1 MVASASPIAGGEAAV
16 AQLHRREVD
25 RHGQLLASLP
35 PDSGLPAGLAQ
46 HPLAERPD
54 QAVGLGGRDELT
66 GQHQPALGMVPA
78 DQRLDTGEAPGREL
92 ELRLVV
98 QHELAP
104 LQRLAQLA
112 LEPPARLRL
121 LVHRRLEQAK
131 AVAALRLGA
140 VEGEVGVLEQ
150 RVRVL
155 PVLREQG
162 DADAGGD
169 MHLVA
174 VELERGGER
183 AQDLGRQGRGVGGL
197 RELGLHQRELVAA
210 EPGQGVAGAD
220 RARDPAGHRA
230 QQLVADRMA
239 ERVVDLLE
247 AVEIEEEDRGHATF
261 AAGMGQGL
269 AEPVE
274 QQGAVRQAGQRVVQ
288 GQPPDARLGRLAL
301 GQVLEHRD
309 LGDDLARRGAHR
321 RGVDGGDAA
330 RPVAAFE
337 RDLPA
342 RSHLAARH
350 RTGERPV
357 EREAAV
363 APIGGRRRPDG
374 SP

>member
-1 MVASASPIAGGEAAV
+1 MSST
-16 AQLHRREVD
+16 
-25 RHGQLLASLP
+25 
-35 PDSGLPAGLAQ
+35 SGSW
-46 HPLAERPD
+46 
-54 QAVGLGGRDELT
+54 
-66 GQHQPALGMVPA
+66 
-78 DQRLDTGEAPGREL
+78 
-92 ELRLVV
+92 
-98 QHELAP
+98 
-104 LQRLAQLA
+104 
-112 LEPPARLRL
+112 
-121 LVHRRLEQAK
+121 
-131 AVAALRLGA
+131 
-140 VEGEVGVLEQ
+140 
-150 RVRVL
+150 

-174 VELERGGER
+174 IELERGGER

-197 RELGLHQRELVAA
+197 RELGLHQREFVAA
-210 EPGQGVAGAD
+210 EPGQGVAGPD

-247 AVEIEEEDRGHATF
+247 AVEVEEEDRGQATF

-274 QQGAVRQAGQRVVQ
+274 QQGAVRQPGQRVVQ

-363 APIGGRRRPDG
+363 APIGGRRRPRRLGPTQNLAQMAVVEQDPARG
-374 SP
+374 RRDDEHACRQMLQHHLEEGRLAFDLLEQALPLGLGPAAVGEVVHEQAPALVQELERAGLLVQQLLGQAAVQATCRQAADDLRLARRIGPATGPAAASAAASFSGVTAAMAAGFSS

>member
-1 MVASASPIAGGEAAV
+1 MPGI
-16 AQLHRREVD
+16 
-25 RHGQLLASLP
+25 
-35 PDSGLPAGLAQ
+35 GLPAGLAQ
-46 HPLAERPD
+46 HPRTQRTD
-54 QAVGLGGRDELT
+54 QPAGLGGRDEGT
-66 GQHQPALGMVPA
+66 GRDQPALGMVPA
-78 DQRLDTGEAPGREL
+78 DQGLDTGEAPGREL

-104 LQRLAQLA
+104 LQSLAQLA
-112 LEPPARLRL
+112 LEPAARLRL
-121 LVHRRLEQAK
+121 LVHGRLEQAK

-140 VEGEVGVLEQ
+140 IKGEVGVLEQ
-150 RVRVL
+150 YVRVW

-174 VELERGGER
+174 IELERGGER

-210 EPGQGVAGAD
+210 EPGQGVAGPD

-247 AVEIEEEDRGHATF
+247 AVEVEEEDRGQATF

-269 AEPVE
+269 AKPVE
-274 QQGAVRQAGQRVVQ
+274 QQGAVRQPGQRVVQ

-337 RDLPA
+337 RDFPA

-363 APIGGRRRPDG
+363 APIGGRAAPPTARPDLEPRSDG
-374 SP
+374 RCRTGPGPRGPRQ